1 MPLRNLQVRDRGDRR
16 RSPMLERIVV
26 PLDGSLTAEAVLP
39 HVRRIL
45 HRQDSEIIL
54 VRAVVPAPVE
64 NSILIVDTAIGPAR
78 SYLAGIQERLEREG
92 VRVASEVRVGSAISI
107 ILEVAE
113 ERKATMIAMA
123 THGATGLKRIL
134 LGSTAEVVLRK
145 SPVPVFVVRPFW
157 TEDEAPPQSSETA
170 PMRNL
175 LVPVDGSDLA
185 ELAVPSAL
193 ELARLFEARAIL
205 LRVLEESREGDAAE
219 VRDAEEHLDAI
230 ARTFERRGIDT
241 FVLVQKG
248 DPVEE
253 IQKAVRFHHADLIV
267 MTTHGRSGLSR
278 LVTGSVTEQ
287 VLRRATVPLLV
298 VRAEKVRR
306 S

>member
-1 MPLRNLQVRDRGDRR
+1 
-16 RSPMLERIVV
+16 MLERIVV
-26 PLDGSLTAEAVLP
+26 ALDGSLTAEAVLP

-64 NSILIVDTAIGPAR
+64 NAILIADAAVGGAR
-78 SYLAGIQERLEREG
+78 SYLAGIQERLERQG
-92 VRVASEVRVGSAISI
+92 VRVTLDVRVGSAISI

-123 THGATGLKRIL
+123 THGATGIKRIL

-157 TEDEAPPQSSETA
+157 TEEEGPPEASETA
-170 PMRNL
+170 PMRNV

-219 VRDAEEHLDAI
+219 VRDAEEHLDAV
-230 ARTFERRGIDT
+230 ARTFERRGIET
-241 FVLVQKG
+241 FALVQKG
-248 DPVEE
+248 EPVEE
-253 IQKAVRFHHADLIV
+253 ILKAVRFHHADLIV

-298 VRAEKVRR
+298 VRAEKARR
-306 S
+306 REPTLSKRKAGRS

>member
-1 MPLRNLQVRDRGDRR
+1 
-16 RSPMLERIVV
+16 MLERIIV

-45 HRQDSEIIL
+45 RRQDSEIIL

-64 NSILIVDTAIGPAR
+64 NTMLIADAAMGAAR
-78 SYLAGIQERLEREG
+78 SYVAGIQERLEREG
-92 VRVASEVRVGSAISI
+92 VRVSSEVRAGTAVGV
-107 ILEVAE
+107 ILDVAE
-113 ERKATMIAMA
+113 DRKATMIAMA

-134 LGSTAEVVLRK
+134 LGSVAEVVLRK
-145 SPVPVFVVRPFW
+145 SPVPVLVLRPFW
-157 TEDEAPPQSSETA
+157 TSEEAPHEEMEGVPI
-170 PMRNL
+170 RNL

-185 ELAVPSAL
+185 ELAVPAAL

-205 LRVLEESREGDAAE
+205 LRVLDEDREDTAAE
-219 VRDAEEHLDAI
+219 IREAEEHLDAI
-230 ARTFERRGIDT
+230 SRTFERRGIDT
-241 FVLVQKG
+241 FTIVQKG
-248 DPVEE
+248 DAVDE
-253 IQKAVRFHHADLIV
+253 ILDAARFHHADLIV

-298 VRAEKVRR
+298 VRAEKTPHRR
-306 S
+306 PSVAKRKAGRS

>member
-1 MPLRNLQVRDRGDRR
+1 
-16 RSPMLERIVV
+16 MLERIIV

-64 NSILIVDTAIGPAR
+64 NSVLIADAATGAAR
-78 SYLAGIQERLEREG
+78 SYVVGVQERMEREG
-92 VRVASEVRVGSAISI
+92 VRVSSEVRVGSAVGV
-107 ILEVAE
+107 ILDLADEK
-113 ERKATMIAMA
+113 KATMIAMA
-123 THGATGLKRIL
+123 THGASGLKRIL
-134 LGSTAEVVLRK
+134 LGSVAEVVLRK

-157 TEDEAPPQSSETA
+157 TSEEGAPQQSETA
-170 PMRNL
+170 PMKNL

-185 ELAVPSAL
+185 ELAVPAAL

-205 LRVLEESREGDAAE
+205 LRVLDDPKESTPAE
-219 VRDAEEHLDAI
+219 VHEAEEHLDAI
-230 ARTFERRGIDT
+230 SRTFERRGIDT
-241 FVLVQKG
+241 FTLVQKG
-248 DPVEE
+248 DAVEE
-253 IQKAVRFHHADLIV
+253 ILDAARFHHADLIV

-298 VRAEKVRR
+298 VRAEKARHRQPSLAKRKAGR

>member
-1 MPLRNLQVRDRGDRR
+1 
-16 RSPMLERIVV
+16 MLERIVV
-26 PLDGSLTAEAVLP
+26 ALDGSLTAEAVLP

-64 NSILIVDTAIGPAR
+64 NSILIADAATGAAK
-78 SYLAGIQERLEREG
+78 SYLGGVQERLEREG
-92 VRVASEVRVGSAISI
+92 VRVSSDVRVGSAISI
-107 ILEVAE
+107 ILEVVE

-134 LGSTAEVVLRK
+134 LGSVAEVILRK

-157 TEDEAPPQSSETA
+157 TEAEAPPEASETV

-185 ELAVPSAL
+185 ELAVPAAL

-205 LRVLEESREGDAAE
+205 LRVLEESPEGDAAE
-219 VRDAEEHLDAI
+219 VREAEEHLDAI

-241 FVLVQKG
+241 FTLVQKG

-253 IQKAVRFHHADLIV
+253 IVSNVRFHHADLIV
-267 MTTHGRSGLSR
+267 MTTHGRSGLNR

-287 VLRRATVPLLV
+287 VLRRAPVPLLV
-298 VRAEKVRR
+298 VRADKVRR
-306 S
+306 RRPSLSKRKAGRS

>member
-1 MPLRNLQVRDRGDRR
+1 
-16 RSPMLERIVV
+16 MLERIIV

-45 HRQDSEIIL
+45 RRQDSEIIL

-64 NSILIVDTAIGPAR
+64 NTMLIADAAMGAANAYI
-78 SYLAGIQERLEREG
+78 AGIQERLEREG
-92 VRVASEVRVGSAISI
+92 VRVSSEVRAGTAVGV
-107 ILEVAE
+107 ILDVAE

-123 THGATGLKRIL
+123 THGASGVKRIL
-134 LGSTAEVVLRK
+134 LGSVAEVVLRK
-145 SPVPVFVVRPFW
+145 SSVPVFVVRPFW
-157 TEDEAPPQSSETA
+157 TSEEGPPEESENA

-185 ELAVPSAL
+185 ELAVPAAL

-205 LRVLEESREGDAAE
+205 LRVLEEGREDAAAE
-219 VRDAEEHLDAI
+219 VREAEEHLDAI

-241 FVLVQKG
+241 FLLVQKG
-248 DPVEE
+248 DAVEE
-253 IQKAVRFHHADLIV
+253 ILSTARLHRADLIV

-278 LVTGSVTEQ
+278 LATGSVTEH

-298 VRAEKVRR
+298 VRAEKARR
-306 S
+306 RQPSMAKRKAGRP